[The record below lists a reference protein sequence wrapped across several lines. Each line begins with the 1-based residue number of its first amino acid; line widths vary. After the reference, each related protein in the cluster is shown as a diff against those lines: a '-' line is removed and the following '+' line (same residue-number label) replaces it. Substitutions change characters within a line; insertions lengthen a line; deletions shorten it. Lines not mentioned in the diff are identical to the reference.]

1 MQVSIQERVADAVRG
16 SIVRGDYAPGTALS
30 EVTLAEE
37 LGVSRTPVREA
48 LKQLATEGLVHVVA
62 RVGTFVA
69 EPTRRDVVELLELK
83 ELFEGLAARLV
94 AGRADAA
101 VTAMLEAAS
110 GGCGAFHEAVV
121 DASDNV
127 KLQLTYRWHMNQMP
141 GGHPAC
147 DAGDHAR
154 VLDRIR
160 AKDAFGAEDAMRDH
174 VRSTQRAA
182 MREGAA

>member
-16 SIVRGDYAPGTALS
+16 AIVRGDYAPGAALS

-94 AGRADAA
+94 AGSGNAA
-101 VTAMLEAAS
+101 VLEPIAATEAA
-110 GGCGAFHEAVV
+110 CGAFHEAVV
-121 DASDNV
+121 AASDNS
-127 KLQLTYRWHMNQMP
+127 KLQLTYRWHMNQLP
-141 GGHPAC
+141 GGHPPC
-147 DAGDHAR
+147 DASEHGR
-154 VLDRIR
+154 ILDRLR
-160 AKDAFGAEDAMRDH
+160 SKDPFGAEDAMRDH
-174 VRSTQRAA
+174 VRAARRAA
-182 MREGAA
+182 QREGAA